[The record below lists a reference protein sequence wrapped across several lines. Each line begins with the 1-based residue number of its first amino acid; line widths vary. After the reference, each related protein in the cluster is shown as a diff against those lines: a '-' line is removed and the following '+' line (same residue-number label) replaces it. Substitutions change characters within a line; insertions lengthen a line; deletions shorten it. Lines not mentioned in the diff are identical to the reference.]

1 MSQFERGKTERG
13 FDVITFTDFYDKE
26 CTIQKSSLATDD
38 AIWLGA
44 AEIGLRHFRPGQG
57 WVDVDLGSEH
67 YVANN
72 RMHLTREQV
81 QDLLPFLQKF
91 AETGEL

>member
-1 MSQFERGKTERG
+1 MSQFKRGKTDRG

-26 CTIQKSSLATDD
+26 CTIQESSLATDN

-44 AEIGLRHFRPGQG
+44 AEIGLRHFKEGQG
-57 WVDVDLGSEH
+57 WTPVDLSGEH

-72 RMHLTREQV
+72 RMHLTQDQVREM
-81 QDLLPFLQKF
+81 LPFLQKF